1 MLKRGFRFLKEN
13 HTTLPLSAER
23 KAIIYKDHWE
33 GLLTAGGKK
42 TESVYDKRVLG
53 NWILLE
59 EWDN

>member
-33 GLLTAGGKK
+33 GVLTAGGKK

-53 NWILLE
+53 N
-59 EWDN
+59 